1 MVSGIKIPF
10 KTTLLPLKL
19 AVAVFLVRRIFPCPL
34 GVSLHYTFKGIHT
47 HTQTRANDNVI
58 KLKTQ

>member
-47 HTQTRANDNVI
+47 HTDARKRQCN
-58 KLKTQ
+58 